1 MPTPTNP
8 PIEEPP
14 PRDANLGILEHI
26 AGWAVVLAFWGLV
39 SIILTVGAFT
49 DEVANFIWPGD
60 IDRVLRLRLLI
71 VSVKWNIRNRL
82 RGLRNFVGQLG
93 ASTLQ
98 RVLGIIPARAWDEAG
113 HFLGLGLPF
122 WAFTYVRNF
131 WIRRLQLVLVSVRW
145 TLGCGR
151 RWLEDLARQL
161 GASVLQLLRGAL
173 PTPLFNVAASGL
185 NLPFCFLVYVC
196 NFWQTRHDQRDRST
210 SESNESSSSGAN
222 AVGSHAVEDRPESQH
237 GPQDTETQP
246 EASTEESENQSEAS
260 DDDEPMPKVSR
271 DRSPPPPPPPGGIC
285 YSQDFGT
292 LPIGQSRSSPSR
304 QRTVPTAR
312 TLSPNT
318 YPQSDSPDG
327 IRERTSTSMRPST
340 PPPPPARADGPSSS
354 RYGHVREPSE
364 ELVESERTVPDD
376 RRASRTFTRMRSDAD
391 LAAPPAETTAMHPS
405 EYVDSPDETT
415 ARPKPQH
422 SSNPNE
428 GQNHMN
434 VDYVCWSPL
443 CQGLPCECGNKT
455 ANTLAANSTCQT
467 PANPPRKY
475 STWSPR
481 RLGNALG
488 CALDDLFSRLKT
500 PPSPVF
506 PPNRN
511 IPVPRALASAVPPE
525 TLDNTH
531 GSSTEVMPPPPS
543 PSPSL
548 SPSPSPAAQKFA
560 SMHSAKKSPPRKCPS
575 SGEPLSNLNH
585 INEEPESPP
594 PISSPKKRN
603 KKAPLPSSPR
613 PEEPKTSFGINH
625 QWSGSDSGMLPGL
638 RPENVCDADANGAQA
653 EVMDE
658 NVELHQKHRSKGK
671 EAVRG
676 DSITRPSDKPMF
688 HNILSA
694 RVPDEPNPTHLFG
707 SHMSFMST
715 LTLPLMPSCEH
726 YSKPST
732 IYEPPPDILDSL
744 SSTTKAEPICE
755 PSITDHCEEAYINS
769 FLSCDH
775 GDGGDDADVQ
785 SAEERS
791 RSLTTAAF
799 RADSLRLGDLIDRL
813 GERGRAAAA
822 MPAEAGPSP
831 SETTADPRLID
842 DEDRRDSTADKVS
855 TPPSGE
861 PQDRGSTNVQ
871 SDPALQDLE
880 WTSQPRYSDADFDE
894 PLKSPSSSQ
903 RTALKYRN
911 DRDNASI
918 STTSKQRARS
928 SFRLNGNTRQWNPFQ
943 PKSTASVGISGGH
956 GAMGKM
962 SLREAVS
969 PTRKGRKSVT
979 ENEVSDALQRS
990 QRNFQL
996 ESFQGEGQVGET
1008 TSPRAVQRSPRA
1020 LFGSSSETAFEAND
1034 DDGKDI
1040 LPATQNRM
1048 PRAEDLDPELAALR
1062 KLANNTHN
1070 DPTLTNRLEASF
1082 HARSPP
1088 TPETGHTRR
1097 PQTTRNENVAPNIHF
1112 ANPIASA
1119 PEASKAPLAQ
1129 HTPHQRQW
1137 KHKRSQ
1143 AVDLTESGGV
1153 RRRTNGDSSL

>member
-8 PIEEPP
+8 PIERP

-60 IDRVLRLRLLI
+60 IDRVLRLQLLI

-82 RGLRNFVGQLG
+82 RGLRSFVGQLG
-93 ASTLQ
+93 ASTQQ
-98 RVLGIIPARAWDEAG
+98 RVLRIIPARTWNEAG
-113 HFLGLGLPF
+113 HFLGLDLPF
-122 WAFTYVRNF
+122 WAFIHVRNF
-131 WIRRLQLVLVSVRW
+131 WLRRLELVLVSVRW
-145 TLGCGR
+145 TLGYGR

-173 PTPLFNVAASGL
+173 PTPLFNMAAAGL
-185 NLPFCFLVYVC
+185 NLPFSFVVYVW
-196 NFWQTRHDQRDRST
+196 NFWQTRHDQRDRSA
-210 SESNESSSSGAN
+210 SESSESSVLGSD
-222 AVGSHAVEDRPESQH
+222 AVGSHAVEDRTESQH
-237 GPQDTETQP
+237 GRQDTETEP
-246 EASTEESENQSEAS
+246 NDSTEESETQSEPP
-260 DDDEPMPKVSR
+260 DDDEPVPKVTR

-292 LPIGQSRSSPSR
+292 LPIGPSRRSPSR
-304 QRTVPTAR
+304 QHSVPAAR

-327 IRERTSTSMRPST
+327 IRERTQTSMRPST
-340 PPPPPARADGPSSS
+340 PPSPPERADGPSSS
-354 RYGHVREPSE
+354 KPGFAREPSE
-364 ELVESERTVPDD
+364 ELVESERTTPDD
-376 RRASRTFTRMRSDAD
+376 RRASRTFTRMRSDTD
-391 LAAPPAETTAMHPS
+391 LAAPPAETTTMHPS
-405 EYVDSPDETT
+405 EYVDPPDETP

-428 GQNHMN
+428 AQNHMN

-443 CQGLPCECGNKT
+443 CQGLPCECSNKT
-455 ANTLAANSTCQT
+455 ANTRAANNTCQT

-506 PPNRN
+506 SPNRD

-543 PSPSL
+543 PSPS
-548 SPSPSPAAQKFA
+548 PAAQKLA
-560 SMHSAKKSPPRKCPS
+560 SMHSAKKSPPRQCPW
-575 SGEPLSNLNH
+575 SGEPLSSLNH

-594 PISSPKKRN
+594 PIISPKKRN
-603 KKAPLPSSPR
+603 KKVASPPTPR
-613 PEEPKTSFGINH
+613 PEEPETSFGINH
-625 QWSGSDSGMLPGL
+625 QWSGSESGMLPGL
-638 RPENVCDADANGAQA
+638 KPENVFDADADGAQTEA
-653 EVMDE
+653 TDGD
-658 NVELHQKHRSKGK
+658 VESRQKQRSKGK

-676 DSITRPSDKPMF
+676 DSITRPSDEPIF

-694 RVPDEPNPTHLFG
+694 RIPDEPNPTHLFG
-707 SHMSFMST
+707 RHMSFMST

-744 SSTTKAEPICE
+744 SSITKTETICE
-755 PSITDHCEEAYINS
+755 PSITDHCEEAYISS

-775 GDGGDDADVQ
+775 RGGDDDSDVH
-785 SAEERS
+785 SAERRI

-799 RADSLRLGDLIDRL
+799 RADSSRLGNLIDRL
-813 GERGRAAAA
+813 EQRGRAAAA
-822 MPAEAGPSP
+822 MPAEAGTSS

-842 DEDRRDSTADKVS
+842 DEDRRDSAADKAS
-855 TPPSGE
+855 TPQADE
-861 PQDRGSTNVQ
+861 PQDRGLTNVE

-903 RTALKYRN
+903 RTAFKHRN

-918 STTSKQRARS
+918 STTSSQRARS
-928 SFRLNGNTRQWNPFQ
+928 SFRLNGSTRQWNPFQ
-943 PKSTASVGISGGH
+943 PKSTASVCISGGH

-1062 KLANNTHN
+1062 KLANNTHD

-1088 TPETGHTRR
+1088 TPETGPTRR

-1129 HTPHQRQW
+1129 HTPSERQW